1 MQTVKGSIWS
11 ISKPLDYLVIPT
23 NIGWRKDGTAVMGAG
38 LARQAAQRYE
48 ELELWYG
55 DQCLRHGAR
64 TPVLFHRP
72 RAAASR
78 NLVLFPVKPC
88 KELHPWL
95 SWDQPASLEL
105 IERSTE
111 QLADAIHCG
120 RDLTREHYGAI
131 VPGNRRVFIPLVGC
145 GNGKLE
151 EAQVLPV
158 LEKHLGAFANVW
170 LVQR

>member
-1 MQTVKGSIWS
+1 MQTVKGSLWS
-11 ISKPLDYLVIPT
+11 LSRPLDYLVIPT

-55 DQCLRHGAR
+55 DQCLRHGPG

-95 SWDQPASLEL
+95 SWDQPASLAL

-111 QLADAIHCG
+111 QLADAVYSG
-120 RDLTREHYGAI
+120 V
-131 VPGNRRVFIPLVGC
+131 VPKTHRVFMPLVGC

-158 LEKHLGAFANVW
+158 LEKHLASYSNVW
-170 LVQR
+170 LVLR